1 MNGENIQSVIVV
13 KEELE
18 LGRKIADSP
27 THNTEANGGS
37 WEHLV
42 LVRNHETDKRYLREP
57 T

>member
-1 MNGENIQSVIVV
+1 MNGENIQSIIIV
-13 KEELE
+13 KEKLE

-27 THNTEANGGS
+27 TNDTEGNGGS

-42 LVRNHETDKRYLREP
+42 LVRDHEPDKRYLRAP